1 MLTKLFDKPQLLV
14 YLIIQFNNYKN
25 GIYNKMYAIAILRD
39 GPQYRTLIA
48 QGNANYSKAKLNLT
62 NTACIVDMTVFF
74 LTGPKGG
81 ETKF

>member
-1 MLTKLFDKPQLLV
+1 
-14 YLIIQFNNYKN
+14 
-25 GIYNKMYAIAILRD
+25 MYAIAILRD